1 MPAAA
6 KQGSVITITPP
17 TPCQTTTTVQTGNP
31 TVLIGSVPAATITSP
46 VTPWTVGVPPV
57 CVTAT
62 GTVLSGSSRVLVGGQ
77 PLAFVGSS
85 TAAGPITS
93 GGVDTVIVAP

>member
-6 KQGSVITITPP
+6 KQESVITINTG
-17 TPCQTTTTVQTGNP
+17 PCQTTTTVQTGNQ
-31 TVLIGSVPAATITSP
+31 TVLIGGVPAATVTSP
-46 VTPWTVGVPPV
+46 VKPWQSGTPPA

-62 GTVLSGSSRVLVGGQ
+62 GTVLSGSSQVLVGGQ

-85 TAAGPITS
+85 TSAGPITS